1 VDTKKEGNL
10 EWYFSHVHPAFLN
23 TKIAVNQMMTLNDKT
38 MYDTASALQNRAKR
52 AIMPGI
58 VAIVAALIFT
68 IIFNFFI
75 NLYVIKPIK
84 SFSKGIREYISHGET
99 EGIQVDSND
108 EISKL
113 SHDVQDLIDHIK
125 KG

>member
-1 VDTKKEGNL
+1 
-10 EWYFSHVHPAFLN
+10 
-23 TKIAVNQMMTLNDKT
+23 MMTLNDKT

-58 VAIVAALIFT
+58 VAIVAALVFT

-99 EGIQVDSND
+99 GGIQVDSND
-108 EISKL
+108 ELSKL